1 MAEGRLT
8 AAEIDLYGRF
18 KTVSGFNSHFVTA
31 AKLKYLLCHL
41 PGKRYETL
49 RFIFPFAVLP
59 AYGLLFDCNDSKSSS
74 STKS

>member
-18 KTVSGFNSHFVTA
+18 KTPGGFNSHFVTA

-41 PGKRYETL
+41 HWKWYEAL
-49 RFIFPFAVLP
+49 RFIAPIDV
-59 AYGLLFDCNDSKSSS
+59 
-74 STKS
+74 

>member
-8 AAEIDLYGRF
+8 AGEIDLYGRF
-18 KTVSGFNSHFVTA
+18 KTLSGFNSHSVTA

-49 RFIFPFAVLP
+49 RFIFLI
-59 AYGLLFDCNDSKSSS
+59 DM
-74 STKS
+74 

>member
-18 KTVSGFNSHFVTA
+18 KTLSGFNSHSVTA

-41 PGKRYETL
+41 HGKWYETL
-49 RFIFPFAVLP
+49 RFISPFAVLP
-59 AYGLLFDCNDSKSSS
+59 IGLLFYCNDSKFPS
-74 STKS
+74 STHT